1 MIWRNEAGYLGALS
15 WLMTNGH
22 DKKDRT
28 GTGTR
33 SKFGAINME
42 FDLMRNGYPIVP
54 QLSTKQVLDEKVKVE
69 YDWMMSGS
77 SRLEPLIEK
86 GVHIWDNWVLKGTE
100 VWGALLTI
108 EQRAK
113 KLNKADRAEYEAHS
127 NRAFISDALR
137 EQMQTEYLDAKGVH
151 THKLIGG
158 ELGPVYGRQWRD
170 WVDTRLVTNEDYE
183 ANRED
188 YWKRG
193 FKPIDTTFSTGMV
206 VIQRRID
213 QIAEIEDALR
223 TNRDSRRMI
232 LNAWNV
238 SYIDEMALPP
248 CHTLVQW
255 AVEPDADGN
264 EVLNCKLYQR
274 SGDMFLGV
282 PFNFLFYSIMTH
294 QLAVVHGLV
303 PGILYHSFG
312 DAHIYQNHFDQVRLQ
327 LTRQPSPDNFPKI
340 NLPSAD
346 SNFDH
351 LTSITQFT
359 VEDVRITGN
368 VHQGFISAPVSV

>member
-1 MIWRNEAGYLGALS
+1 MVYRNEAGYLGALAF
-15 WLMTNGH
+15 LMTNGV
-22 DKKDRT
+22 DKGDRT

-42 FDLMRNGYPIVP
+42 FDLMRNGWPVVP
-54 QLSTKQVLDEKVKVE
+54 QLSTKQVLDEKVRVE
-69 YDWMMSGS
+69 LEWMMSGS
-77 SRLEPLIEK
+77 SRLEPLIER

-100 VWGALLTI
+100 VWGAELTI

-113 KLNKADRAEYEAHS
+113 KLSKKDRVEFDRVSNKAYLS
-127 NRAFISDALR
+127 SALR
-137 EQMQTEYLDAKGVH
+137 ERAQTLFLNILEVP

-158 ELGPVYGRQWRD
+158 DLGPVYGRQWRD

-183 ANRED
+183 ANREE
-188 YWKRG
+188 YWARG
-193 FKPIDTTFSTGMV
+193 FKPIDSTFSTGMI

-223 TNRDSRRMI
+223 TNKDSRRMI

-248 CHTLVQW
+248 CHTLAQW
-255 AVEPDADGN
+255 AVESDAEGN

-274 SGDMFLGV
+274 SGDFGLGV
-282 PFNFLFYSIMTH
+282 PFNFLFYSILTH
-294 QLAVVHGLV
+294 QLAVVHGFV
-303 PGILYHSFG
+303 PGILYHTFG

-340 NLPSAD
+340 DMPHTNA
-346 SNFDH
+346 NFDA
-351 LTSITQFT
+351 LTSVTQFT
-359 VEDVRITGN
+359 ADDMRITGN
-368 VHQGFISAPVSV
+368 VHQGFISMPVSV